1 MLAANQLMGFEAF
14 GRGCYK
20 LQLASLCRELVQGQL
35 VMIVEL
41 SRHVRYVSSM
51 SYVYIYIY
59 IILAFSSPTF
69 SSDKRHSWKRN
80 VSDLAVGQ
88 TEALQTRQ

>member
-41 SRHVRYVSSM
+41 SRHVRYVSFM
-51 SYVYIYIY
+51 SFVYTY
-59 IILAFSSPTF
+59 TF
-69 SSDKRHSWKRN
+69 FWHFP
-80 VSDLAVGQ
+80 VQLF
-88 TEALQTRQ
+88 LQTSVTPGSGTFLTWQ